1 MGVSRTHIQL
11 VQAIANWVAV
21 NCSENEH
28 ASILLDLPEC
38 APSNKPFTINGYIPD
53 MYIKASRR
61 VLGEAKTR
69 LDIETNHSRAQYKA
83 YLNHLKQYENSIMV
97 IAVPWFAV
105 PQARSLI
112 NNIKKNQNAMNVKT
126 IFIEKLAG

>member
-1 MGVSRTHIQL
+1 MGLSNTHIEL
-11 VQAIANWVAV
+11 VRAIANWVIV

-38 APSNKPFTINGYIPD
+38 ASSNKPFTINGYTPD
-53 MYIKASRR
+53 MYIKSLRR
-61 VLGEAKTR
+61 ILGEAKTR
-69 LDIETNHSRAQYKA
+69 LDIETNHSRAQYSA

-112 NNIKKNQNAMNVKT
+112 NSIKATQDAMNVET
-126 IFIEKLAG
+126 IFIEKLPG